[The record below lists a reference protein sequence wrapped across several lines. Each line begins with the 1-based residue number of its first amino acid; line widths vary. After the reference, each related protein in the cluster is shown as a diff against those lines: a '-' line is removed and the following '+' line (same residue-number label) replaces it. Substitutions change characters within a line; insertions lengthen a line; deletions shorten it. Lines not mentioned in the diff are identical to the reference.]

1 MGAVEQKRFYWFLL
15 VPVLLFLGVF
25 LVLPLVLLLFLSF
38 RDVDAMMNTLE
49 TYSFS
54 QYVEVFSSDIYL
66 KTIGITLWTAL
77 KTTVLCLVM
86 AYPAAYLLVKAPT
99 GRLRALFYILLVS
112 PLLTSVVIR
121 TFSWIVLLSQNGI
134 VNEMLIS
141 MKVIEKPLPLLWNMN
156 AVIIA
161 YVQVMLPFAVL
172 PLAGSLSEMKPDL
185 KFASMSL
192 GAGRLRTF
200 FFRDLADDGSGI
212 ADRSNDRV
220 FTFCRK
226 LYYASSRR
234 GKDAAAPAVV
244 NLSAG
249 HASLSSS
256 SCSRYGN
263 YFISRCQRG
272 YRNPWFFPKALGG
285 ENKWVG
291 DSAVCL
297 GENGLM
303 CVFGLRV
310 YWYTFFWRCLSL

>member
-1 MGAVEQKRFYWFLL
+1 MGALEQKRFYWVLL

-25 LVLPLVLLLFLSF
+25 LVLPLVLLLLLSF
-38 RDVDAMMNTLE
+38 RDVDAMMNTLD

-86 AYPAAYLLVKAPT
+86 AYPVAYLLVKAPT

-134 VNEMLIS
+134 VNEALIS
-141 MKVIEKPLPLLWNMN
+141 LKLIEKPLPLLWNMN

-172 PLAGSLSEMKPDL
+172 PLAGSLNEMKPDL

-200 FFRDLADDGSGI
+200 FFVTLPMTVPGLLTGAMI
-212 ADRSNDRV
+212 V
-220 FTFCRK
+220 F
-226 LYYASSRR
+226 S
-234 GKDAAAPAVV
+234 
-244 NLSAG
+244 LSAG
-249 HASLSSS
+249 SYITPLLVGGRMQPLLPLSIYQQVMQVFHLPLAAAMSITLLAVVS
-256 SCSRYGN
+256 VVIG
-263 YFISRCQRG
+263 ILG
-272 YRNPWFFPKALGG
+272 FFQKRWEARI
-285 ENKWVG
+285 
-291 DSAVCL
+291 
-297 GENGLM
+297 NG
-303 CVFGLRV
+303 
-310 YWYTFFWRCLSL
+310 

>member
-134 VNEMLIS
+134 VNEVLIS

-200 FFRDLADDGSGI
+200 FFVTLPMTVPGLLTGAMI
-212 ADRSNDRV
+212 V
-220 FTFCRK
+220 F
-226 LYYASSRR
+226 S
-234 GKDAAAPAVV
+234 
-244 NLSAG
+244 LSAG
-249 HASLSSS
+249 SYITPLLVGGRMQPLLPLSIYQQVMQVFHLPLAAAMAITLLAVVSVVI
-256 SCSRYGN
+256 G
-263 YFISRCQRG
+263 ILG
-272 YRNPWFFPKALGG
+272 FFQKRWEARI
-285 ENKWVG
+285 
-291 DSAVCL
+291 
-297 GENGLM
+297 NG
-303 CVFGLRV
+303 
-310 YWYTFFWRCLSL
+310 

>member
-38 RDVDAMMNTLE
+38 RDVDAMMNTLD

-86 AYPAAYLLVKAPT
+86 AYPAAYLLVKAQT

-134 VNEMLIS
+134 VNEVLIS

-172 PLAGSLSEMKPDL
+172 PLAGSLSEVKPDL

-200 FFRDLADDGSGI
+200 FFVTLPMTVPGLLTGAMI
-212 ADRSNDRV
+212 V
-220 FTFCRK
+220 F
-226 LYYASSRR
+226 S
-234 GKDAAAPAVV
+234 
-244 NLSAG
+244 LSAG
-249 HASLSSS
+249 SYITPLLVGGRMQPLLPLSIYQQVMQVFHLPLAAAMAITLLAVVSVVI
-256 SCSRYGN
+256 G
-263 YFISRCQRG
+263 ILG
-272 YRNPWFFPKALGG
+272 FFQKRWEARI
-285 ENKWVG
+285 
-291 DSAVCL
+291 
-297 GENGLM
+297 NG
-303 CVFGLRV
+303 
-310 YWYTFFWRCLSL
+310 

>member
-1 MGAVEQKRFYWFLL
+1 MGALEQKRFYWVLL

-25 LVLPLVLLLFLSF
+25 LVLPLVLLLLLSF
-38 RDVDAMMNTLE
+38 RDVDAMMNTLD

-134 VNEMLIS
+134 VNEALIS
-141 MKVIEKPLPLLWNMN
+141 LKLIEKPLPLLWNMN

-200 FFRDLADDGSGI
+200 FFVTLPMTVPGLLTGAMI
-212 ADRSNDRV
+212 V
-220 FTFCRK
+220 F
-226 LYYASSRR
+226 S
-234 GKDAAAPAVV
+234 
-244 NLSAG
+244 LSAG
-249 HASLSSS
+249 SYITPLLVGGRMQPLLPLSIYQQVMQVFHLPLAAAMSITLLAVVS
-256 SCSRYGN
+256 VVIG
-263 YFISRCQRG
+263 ILG
-272 YRNPWFFPKALGG
+272 FFQKRWEARI
-285 ENKWVG
+285 
-291 DSAVCL
+291 
-297 GENGLM
+297 NG
-303 CVFGLRV
+303 
-310 YWYTFFWRCLSL
+310 

>member
-1 MGAVEQKRFYWFLL
+1 MGALEQKRFYWVLL

-25 LVLPLVLLLFLSF
+25 LVLPLVLLLLLSF
-38 RDVDAMMNTLE
+38 RDVDAMMNTLD

-54 QYVEVFSSDIYL
+54 QYAEVFSSDIYL

-134 VNEMLIS
+134 VNEALIS
-141 MKVIEKPLPLLWNMN
+141 LKLIEKPLPLLWNMN

-200 FFRDLADDGSGI
+200 FFVTLPMTVPGLLTGAMI
-212 ADRSNDRV
+212 V
-220 FTFCRK
+220 F
-226 LYYASSRR
+226 S
-234 GKDAAAPAVV
+234 
-244 NLSAG
+244 LSAG
-249 HASLSSS
+249 SYITPLLVGGRMQPLLPLSIYQQVMQVFHLPLAAAMSITLLAVVS
-256 SCSRYGN
+256 VVIG
-263 YFISRCQRG
+263 ILG
-272 YRNPWFFPKALGG
+272 FFQKRWEARI
-285 ENKWVG
+285 
-291 DSAVCL
+291 
-297 GENGLM
+297 NG
-303 CVFGLRV
+303 
-310 YWYTFFWRCLSL
+310 

>member
-1 MGAVEQKRFYWFLL
+1 MRAVEQKRFYWFLL

-25 LVLPLVLLLFLSF
+25 LVLPLVLLLLLSF
-38 RDVDAMMNTLE
+38 RDVDAMMNTLD

-54 QYVEVFSSDIYL
+54 QYVEVFSSDVYL
-66 KTIGITLWTAL
+66 KTIGITIWTAL

-134 VNEMLIS
+134 VNEALIS
-141 MKVIEKPLPLLWNMN
+141 LKLIEKPLPLLWNMN

-200 FFRDLADDGSGI
+200 FFVTLPMTVPGLLTGAMI
-212 ADRSNDRV
+212 V
-220 FTFCRK
+220 F
-226 LYYASSRR
+226 S
-234 GKDAAAPAVV
+234 
-244 NLSAG
+244 LSAG
-249 HASLSSS
+249 SYITPLLVGGRMQPLLPLSIYQQVMQVFHLPLAAAMSITLLAVVS
-256 SCSRYGN
+256 VVIG
-263 YFISRCQRG
+263 ILG
-272 YRNPWFFPKALGG
+272 FFQKRWEARI
-285 ENKWVG
+285 
-291 DSAVCL
+291 
-297 GENGLM
+297 NG
-303 CVFGLRV
+303 
-310 YWYTFFWRCLSL
+310 

>member
-38 RDVDAMMNTLE
+38 RDVDAMMNTLD

-77 KTTVLCLVM
+77 NTTVLCLVM
-86 AYPAAYLLVKAPT
+86 AYPAAYLLVKAQT

-134 VNEMLIS
+134 VNEVLIS

-172 PLAGSLSEMKPDL
+172 PLAGSLSEVKPDL

-200 FFRDLADDGSGI
+200 FFVTLPMTVPGLLTGAMI
-212 ADRSNDRV
+212 V
-220 FTFCRK
+220 F
-226 LYYASSRR
+226 S
-234 GKDAAAPAVV
+234 
-244 NLSAG
+244 LSAG
-249 HASLSSS
+249 SYITPLLVGGRMQPLLPLSIYQQVMQVFHLPLAAAMAITLLAVVSVVI
-256 SCSRYGN
+256 G
-263 YFISRCQRG
+263 ILG
-272 YRNPWFFPKALGG
+272 FFQKRWEARI
-285 ENKWVG
+285 
-291 DSAVCL
+291 
-297 GENGLM
+297 NG
-303 CVFGLRV
+303 
-310 YWYTFFWRCLSL
+310 

>member
-1 MGAVEQKRFYWFLL
+1 MGALEQKRFYWVLL

-25 LVLPLVLLLFLSF
+25 LVLPFVLLLLLSF
-38 RDVDAMMNTLE
+38 RDVDAMMNTLD

-134 VNEMLIS
+134 VNEALIS
-141 MKVIEKPLPLLWNMN
+141 MKLIEKPLPLLWNMN

-200 FFRDLADDGSGI
+200 FFVTLPMTVPGLLTGAMI
-212 ADRSNDRV
+212 V
-220 FTFCRK
+220 F
-226 LYYASSRR
+226 S
-234 GKDAAAPAVV
+234 
-244 NLSAG
+244 LSAG
-249 HASLSSS
+249 SYITPLLVGGRMQPLLPLSIYQQVMQVFHLPLAAAMSITLLAVVS
-256 SCSRYGN
+256 VVIG
-263 YFISRCQRG
+263 ILG
-272 YRNPWFFPKALGG
+272 FFQKRWEARI
-285 ENKWVG
+285 
-291 DSAVCL
+291 
-297 GENGLM
+297 NG
-303 CVFGLRV
+303 
-310 YWYTFFWRCLSL
+310 

>member
-1 MGAVEQKRFYWFLL
+1 MGAVEQKRFYWYLL

-54 QYVEVFSSDIYL
+54 QYVEVFSTDIYL

-134 VNEMLIS
+134 VNEVLIS

-200 FFRDLADDGSGI
+200 FFVTLPMTVPGLLTGAMI
-212 ADRSNDRV
+212 V
-220 FTFCRK
+220 F
-226 LYYASSRR
+226 S
-234 GKDAAAPAVV
+234 
-244 NLSAG
+244 LSAG
-249 HASLSSS
+249 SYITPLLVGGRMQPLLPLSIYQQVMQVFHLPLAAAMAITLLAVVSVVI
-256 SCSRYGN
+256 G
-263 YFISRCQRG
+263 ILG
-272 YRNPWFFPKALGG
+272 FFQKRWEARI
-285 ENKWVG
+285 
-291 DSAVCL
+291 
-297 GENGLM
+297 NG
-303 CVFGLRV
+303 
-310 YWYTFFWRCLSL
+310 

>member
-1 MGAVEQKRFYWFLL
+1 MGAVEQKRFYWVLL

-25 LVLPLVLLLFLSF
+25 LVLPLVLLLLLSF
-38 RDVDAMMNTLE
+38 RDVDAMMNTLD

-134 VNEMLIS
+134 VNETLIS
-141 MKVIEKPLPLLWNMN
+141 LKLIEKPLPLLWNMN

-200 FFRDLADDGSGI
+200 FFVTLPMTIPGLLTGAMI
-212 ADRSNDRV
+212 V
-220 FTFCRK
+220 F
-226 LYYASSRR
+226 S
-234 GKDAAAPAVV
+234 
-244 NLSAG
+244 LSAG
-249 HASLSSS
+249 SYITPLLVGGRMQPLLPLSIYQQVMQVFHLPLAAAMSITLLAVVSVVIGILGFFQKRWEAS
-256 SCSRYGN
+256 
-263 YFISRCQRG
+263 I
-272 YRNPWFFPKALGG
+272 
-285 ENKWVG
+285 
-291 DSAVCL
+291 
-297 GENGLM
+297 NG
-303 CVFGLRV
+303 
-310 YWYTFFWRCLSL
+310 

>member
-1 MGAVEQKRFYWFLL
+1 MGALEQKRFYWVLL
-15 VPVLLFLGVF
+15 VPFLLFLGVF
-25 LVLPLVLLLFLSF
+25 LVLPLVLLLLLSF
-38 RDVDAMMNTLE
+38 RDVDAMMNTLD

-134 VNEMLIS
+134 VNEALIS
-141 MKVIEKPLPLLWNMN
+141 LKLIEKPLPLLWNMN

-200 FFRDLADDGSGI
+200 FFVTLPMTVPGLLTGAMI
-212 ADRSNDRV
+212 V
-220 FTFCRK
+220 F
-226 LYYASSRR
+226 S
-234 GKDAAAPAVV
+234 
-244 NLSAG
+244 LSAG
-249 HASLSSS
+249 SYITPLLVGGRMQPLLPLSIYQQVMQVFHLPLAAAMSITLLAVVS
-256 SCSRYGN
+256 VVIG
-263 YFISRCQRG
+263 ILG
-272 YRNPWFFPKALGG
+272 FFQKRWEARI
-285 ENKWVG
+285 
-291 DSAVCL
+291 
-297 GENGLM
+297 NG
-303 CVFGLRV
+303 
-310 YWYTFFWRCLSL
+310 

>member
-25 LVLPLVLLLFLSF
+25 LILPLVLLLFLSF

-134 VNEMLIS
+134 VNEVLIS

-200 FFRDLADDGSGI
+200 FFVTLPMTVPGMLTGAMI
-212 ADRSNDRV
+212 V
-220 FTFCRK
+220 F
-226 LYYASSRR
+226 S
-234 GKDAAAPAVV
+234 
-244 NLSAG
+244 LSAG
-249 HASLSSS
+249 SYITPLLVGGRMQPLLPLSIYQQVMQVFHLPLAAAMAITLLAVVSVVI
-256 SCSRYGN
+256 G
-263 YFISRCQRG
+263 ILG
-272 YRNPWFFPKALGG
+272 FFQKRWEARI
-285 ENKWVG
+285 
-291 DSAVCL
+291 
-297 GENGLM
+297 NG
-303 CVFGLRV
+303 
-310 YWYTFFWRCLSL
+310 

>member
-1 MGAVEQKRFYWFLL
+1 MQMGALEQKRFYWVLL

-25 LVLPLVLLLFLSF
+25 LVLPLVLLLLLSF
-38 RDVDAMMNTLE
+38 RDVDAMMNTLD

-134 VNEMLIS
+134 VNEALIS
-141 MKVIEKPLPLLWNMN
+141 LKLIEKPLPLLWNMN

-172 PLAGSLSEMKPDL
+172 PLAGSLNEMKPDL

-200 FFRDLADDGSGI
+200 FFVTLPMTVPGLLTGAMI
-212 ADRSNDRV
+212 V
-220 FTFCRK
+220 F
-226 LYYASSRR
+226 S
-234 GKDAAAPAVV
+234 
-244 NLSAG
+244 LSAG
-249 HASLSSS
+249 SYITPLLVGGRMQPLLPLSIYQQVMQVFHLPLAAAMSITLLAVVS
-256 SCSRYGN
+256 VVIG
-263 YFISRCQRG
+263 ILG
-272 YRNPWFFPKALGG
+272 FFQKRWEARI
-285 ENKWVG
+285 
-291 DSAVCL
+291 
-297 GENGLM
+297 NG
-303 CVFGLRV
+303 
-310 YWYTFFWRCLSL
+310 

>member
-1 MGAVEQKRFYWFLL
+1 MGALEQKRFYWVLL

-25 LVLPLVLLLFLSF
+25 LVLPLVLLLLLSF
-38 RDVDAMMNTLE
+38 RDVDAMMNTVD

-134 VNEMLIS
+134 VNEALIS
-141 MKVIEKPLPLLWNMN
+141 MKLIEKPLPLLWNMN

-172 PLAGSLSEMKPDL
+172 PLAGSLSEMKRDL

-200 FFRDLADDGSGI
+200 FFVTLPMTVPGLLTGAMI
-212 ADRSNDRV
+212 V
-220 FTFCRK
+220 F
-226 LYYASSRR
+226 S
-234 GKDAAAPAVV
+234 
-244 NLSAG
+244 LSAG
-249 HASLSSS
+249 SYITPLLVGGRMQPLLPLSIYQQVMQVFHLPLAAAMSITLLAVVS
-256 SCSRYGN
+256 VVIG
-263 YFISRCQRG
+263 ILG
-272 YRNPWFFPKALGG
+272 FFQKRWEARI
-285 ENKWVG
+285 
-291 DSAVCL
+291 
-297 GENGLM
+297 NG
-303 CVFGLRV
+303 
-310 YWYTFFWRCLSL
+310 

>member
-38 RDVDAMMNTLE
+38 RDVDAMMNTLD

-86 AYPAAYLLVKAPT
+86 AYPAAYFLVKAQT

-134 VNEMLIS
+134 VNEVLIS

-172 PLAGSLSEMKPDL
+172 PLAGSLSEVKPDL

-200 FFRDLADDGSGI
+200 FFVTLPMTVPGLLTGAMI
-212 ADRSNDRV
+212 V
-220 FTFCRK
+220 F
-226 LYYASSRR
+226 S
-234 GKDAAAPAVV
+234 
-244 NLSAG
+244 LSAG
-249 HASLSSS
+249 SYITPLLVGGRMQPLLPLSIYQQVMQVFHLPLAAAMAITLLAVVSVVI
-256 SCSRYGN
+256 G
-263 YFISRCQRG
+263 ILG
-272 YRNPWFFPKALGG
+272 FFQKRWEARI
-285 ENKWVG
+285 
-291 DSAVCL
+291 
-297 GENGLM
+297 NG
-303 CVFGLRV
+303 
-310 YWYTFFWRCLSL
+310 

>member
-38 RDVDAMMNTLE
+38 RDVDAMMNTLD

-86 AYPAAYLLVKAPT
+86 AYPAAYLLVKAQT

-134 VNEMLIS
+134 VNEVLIS

-172 PLAGSLSEMKPDL
+172 PLAGSLSEVKPDL

-192 GAGRLRTF
+192 GAGKLRTF
-200 FFRDLADDGSGI
+200 FFVTLPMTVPGLLTGAMI
-212 ADRSNDRV
+212 V
-220 FTFCRK
+220 F
-226 LYYASSRR
+226 S
-234 GKDAAAPAVV
+234 
-244 NLSAG
+244 LSAG
-249 HASLSSS
+249 SYITPLLVGGRMQPLLPLSIYQQVMQVFHLPLAAAMAITLLAVVSVVI
-256 SCSRYGN
+256 G
-263 YFISRCQRG
+263 ILG
-272 YRNPWFFPKALGG
+272 FFQKRWEARI
-285 ENKWVG
+285 
-291 DSAVCL
+291 
-297 GENGLM
+297 NG
-303 CVFGLRV
+303 
-310 YWYTFFWRCLSL
+310 

>member
-38 RDVDAMMNTLE
+38 RDVDAMMNTLD

-54 QYVEVFSSDIYL
+54 QYVEVFSSDVYL

-134 VNEMLIS
+134 VNEALIS
-141 MKVIEKPLPLLWNMN
+141 MKMIEKPLPLLWNMN

-200 FFRDLADDGSGI
+200 FFVTLPMTVPGLLTGAMI
-212 ADRSNDRV
+212 V
-220 FTFCRK
+220 F
-226 LYYASSRR
+226 S
-234 GKDAAAPAVV
+234 
-244 NLSAG
+244 LSAG
-249 HASLSSS
+249 SYITPLLVGGRMQPLLPLSIYQQVMQVFHLPLAAAMAITLLAVVSVVI
-256 SCSRYGN
+256 G
-263 YFISRCQRG
+263 ILG
-272 YRNPWFFPKALGG
+272 FFQKRWEARI
-285 ENKWVG
+285 
-291 DSAVCL
+291 
-297 GENGLM
+297 NG
-303 CVFGLRV
+303 
-310 YWYTFFWRCLSL
+310 

>member
-38 RDVDAMMNTLE
+38 RDVDAMMNTLD

-54 QYVEVFSSDIYL
+54 QYVEVYSSEVYL

-134 VNEMLIS
+134 VNEVLIS
-141 MKVIEKPLPLLWNMN
+141 IKVIEKPLPLLWNMN

-200 FFRDLADDGSGI
+200 FFVTLPMTVPGLLTGAMI
-212 ADRSNDRV
+212 V
-220 FTFCRK
+220 F
-226 LYYASSRR
+226 S
-234 GKDAAAPAVV
+234 
-244 NLSAG
+244 LSAG
-249 HASLSSS
+249 SYITPLLVGGRMQPLLPLSIYQQVMQVFHLPLAAAMAITLLAVVSVVI
-256 SCSRYGN
+256 G
-263 YFISRCQRG
+263 ILG
-272 YRNPWFFPKALGG
+272 FFQKRWEARI
-285 ENKWVG
+285 
-291 DSAVCL
+291 
-297 GENGLM
+297 NG
-303 CVFGLRV
+303 
-310 YWYTFFWRCLSL
+310 

>member
-1 MGAVEQKRFYWFLL
+1 LGFACSRPFISRRFSRVAACSAAVIKFQRRGRY
-15 VPVLLFLGVF
+15 
-25 LVLPLVLLLFLSF
+25 
-38 RDVDAMMNTLE
+38 DDTLD

-134 VNEMLIS
+134 VNEALIS
-141 MKVIEKPLPLLWNMN
+141 LKLIEKPLPLLWNMN

-200 FFRDLADDGSGI
+200 FFVTLPMTVPGLLTGAMI
-212 ADRSNDRV
+212 V
-220 FTFCRK
+220 F
-226 LYYASSRR
+226 S
-234 GKDAAAPAVV
+234 
-244 NLSAG
+244 LSAG
-249 HASLSSS
+249 SYITPLLVGGRMQPLLPLSIYQQVMQVFHLPLAAAMSITLLAVVS
-256 SCSRYGN
+256 VVIG
-263 YFISRCQRG
+263 ILG
-272 YRNPWFFPKALGG
+272 FFQKRWEARI
-285 ENKWVG
+285 
-291 DSAVCL
+291 
-297 GENGLM
+297 NG
-303 CVFGLRV
+303 
-310 YWYTFFWRCLSL
+310 

>member
-1 MGAVEQKRFYWFLL
+1 MRAVEQKRFYWFLL

-25 LVLPLVLLLFLSF
+25 LVLPLVLLLLLSF
-38 RDVDAMMNTLE
+38 RDVDAMMNTLD

-54 QYVEVFSSDIYL
+54 QYVEVFSSDVYL
-66 KTIGITLWTAL
+66 KTIGITIWTAL

-134 VNEMLIS
+134 VNEALIS
-141 MKVIEKPLPLLWNMN
+141 MKMIEKPLPLLWNMN

-172 PLAGSLSEMKPDL
+172 PLASSLSEVKPDL

-200 FFRDLADDGSGI
+200 FRYLADDGSGI

-220 FTFCRK
+220 FAFCRK

-244 NLSAG
+244 HLSAG

-256 SCSRYGN
+256 SCSRN
-263 YFISRCQRG
+263 VDYFISRCQRG
-272 YRNPWFFPKALGG
+272 YWNPWHFPKALGG

-291 DSAVCL
+291 DCDVCA

-303 CVFGLRV
+303 RVFGQRV
-310 YWYTFFWRCLSL
+310 YWYTSFWRCPSS